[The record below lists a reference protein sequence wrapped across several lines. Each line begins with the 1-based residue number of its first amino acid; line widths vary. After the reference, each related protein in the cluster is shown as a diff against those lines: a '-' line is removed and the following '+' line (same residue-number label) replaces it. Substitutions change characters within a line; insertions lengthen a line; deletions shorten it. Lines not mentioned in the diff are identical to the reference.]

1 MRRQPGEPL
10 RHELHEREKRTQQA
24 IWLARVDGSYYIGGG
39 IGIAS
44 AALVPVATSYLV
56 GPLHGWQLMLTLL
69 VAAVIFVAW
78 GYIVGKRGSRP
89 RTNDRRRTED
99 IGKGLDAE
107 RSVGQAIDYAV
118 AAPECAVAHNVTE
131 IAKYGDIDHIVL
143 TPARLWVIE
152 TKSGRVP
159 NKEFRKARAQIAAN
173 VAAAREWAPD
183 HGVQVPV
190 QGCLVLPSGEVT
202 ARDERGYDDKASGEK
217 ILVEDRKSLVKKLRG
232 ESRGQQ
238 EADNE
243 GVKNVWGL
251 GKMEE

>member
-10 RHELHEREKRTQQA
+10 RHELHEREKRTQRA
-24 IWLARVDGSYYIGGG
+24 MWLAMLDGSYYIGAGVG
-39 IGIAS
+39 S
-44 AALVPVATSYLV
+44 AAAALALLATSYLV
-56 GPLHGWQLMLTLL
+56 GPLHDWLFLL
-69 VAAVIFVAW
+69 VLCAAVVFVCW
-78 GYIVGKRGSRP
+78 GFIVGIKHRARVTS
-89 RTNDRRRTED
+89 DRRRTEN
-99 IGKGLDAE
+99 IEKGLDAE
-107 RSVGQAIDYAV
+107 RSVGHAIDYAV
-118 AAPECAVAHNVTE
+118 AAQECAVAHNVME

-159 NKEFRKARAQIAAN
+159 NKEFGKALAQIAAN

>member
-1 MRRQPGEPL
+1 MRKQPGSWL
-10 RHELHEREKRTQQA
+10 RRRF
-24 IWLARVDGSYYIGGG
+24 
-39 IGIAS
+39 
-44 AALVPVATSYLV
+44 
-56 GPLHGWQLMLTLL
+56 LMRG
-69 VAAVIFVAW
+69 VAAVAGFALLFGIAIGTWVHMLLPELAELVTGAYVF
-78 GYIVGKRGSRP
+78 GFIVGAAALAMVGIGP
-89 RTNDRRRTED
+89 RSKSNIE
-99 IGKGLDAE
+99 KGLDAE
-107 RSVGQAIDYAV
+107 TWVGQAIDYAV
-118 AAPECAVAHNVTE
+118 AAPGSAVAHGVTE

-143 TPARLWVIE
+143 TPARLWVVE

-159 NKEFRKARAQIAAN
+159 NKEFRKVLAQIAAN
-173 VAAAREWAPD
+173 VAAVREWAPD